1 MTEVPAAPDARPLT
15 LRATR
20 PAKDARPPLDLT
32 LTVPVGVSLR
42 LGREPRAAA
51 GTPAYDAAFGA
62 DLVVPGD
69 NFVSNNHATV
79 RWDGR
84 TLTVVKRAGV
94 RNPLLLY
101 HRDRPDAPPDAR
113 DELAVGLF
121 DRFRI
126 GDTTFELR
134 PEPEPHAE
142 RTIGGEELDNV
153 AFDAPAERLAALAAL
168 PELIAGD
175 PDEAQL
181 ADKLL
186 QVLLRGVARADWVAV
201 VGLDPAG
208 EVEVRAVRRRD
219 GQPVAGFRP
228 SRRLVASALK
238 EFRNRLHILPADPDA
253 PGQSNAYTI
262 HGLTWA
268 MCVGLSGSREEG
280 LYLGGGGLADPNE
293 LPRDLK
299 FANLAGDIFA
309 GLRDKLALKRQ
320 MAVFETLVSAP
331 VRRAIRER
339 PLDEVLAPRQ
349 YDVTVLFCDLRGFT
363 RAVAAGEA
371 DLLGS
376 WDRLSEALDAMTD
389 AVTTE
394 DGVIGDFQGDAVMGF
409 WGWPNPQPDQI
420 DRAARAALRIRREFY
435 KFAHNPRHPL
445 HGTACGIGLAHG
457 PAIAGKLGTID
468 QTKIGVFG
476 PVVNRAAR
484 LESATKKLNVPLLV
498 DEAVATALAGA
509 RFCRVRQAAPVR
521 PKGLPKPVNVAELLP
536 PVGEAGATL
545 SEEHRKKY
553 EAALRCFKN
562 GDWGEFIDR
571 ARGMPPDGPVEFVT
585 RYILAH
591 RAADG
596 RAPPDWDG
604 GIPVHPDDGPAPPP
618 PTTPRAT
625 VFVGWPDAGHRP
637 SDTIG

>member
-1 MTEVPAAPDARPLT
+1 MTEVSAPPNARSVL

-20 PAKDARPPLDLT
+20 PAKDGRPPLDLG
-32 LTVPVGVSLR
+32 LPLPVGVNLR

-51 GTPAYDAAFGA
+51 GSPAFDSAFGA

-69 NFVSNNHATV
+69 NFISNNHATV
-79 RWDGR
+79 HWDGQV
-84 TLTVVKRAGV
+84 LMVVKRTGV

-101 HRDRPDAPPDAR
+101 HRDRPDNPPEAR
-113 DELAVGLF
+113 DELSAGLF

-134 PEPEPHAE
+134 PEAEPQHE
-142 RTIGGEELDNV
+142 RTIGGDELDNV

-168 PELIAGD
+168 PELIGHD
-175 PDEAQL
+175 PDEATL

-201 VGLDPAG
+201 VGLDAMG
-208 EVEVRAVRRRD
+208 EVEVRAVRQRD
-219 GQPVAGFRP
+219 GQPTDGFRP

-238 EFRNRLHILPADPDA
+238 EFRNRLHILADGPST

-280 LYLGGGGLADPNE
+280 LYLGGSGLADPNE

-320 MAVFETLVSAP
+320 MAVFESLVSAP
-331 VRRAIRER
+331 VRRAIQER
-339 PLDEVLAPRQ
+339 PLDEVLAPRE

-363 RAVAAGEA
+363 QAVAAGEA
-371 DLLGS
+371 DLMGS

-394 DGVIGDFQGDAVMGF
+394 GGVIGDFQGDAVMGF
-409 WGWPNPQPDQI
+409 WGWPSAQPDQI

-445 HGTACGIGLAHG
+445 HGTACGIGLAAG
-457 PAIAGKLGTID
+457 KAIAGKLGTID

-498 DEAVATALAGA
+498 DETISAALVGA
-509 RFCRVRQAAPVR
+509 RFCRVRQVAPVL
-521 PKGLPKPVNVAELLP
+521 PKGLPRPVNIAELLP
-536 PVGEAGATL
+536 PIGEVGATL

-562 GDWGEFIDR
+562 GDWTEFIDR

-585 RYILAH
+585 RYILA
-591 RAADG
+591 RRSADG
-596 RAPPDWDG
+596 RAPADWDG
-604 GIPVHPDDGPAPPP
+604 GIPIHQDDGTAPTASPQ
-618 PTTPRAT
+618 PRGT
-625 VFVGWPDAGHRP
+625 MFVGWPDADRTNG
-637 SDTIG
+637 